1 MAKARMISNGIAQD
15 KRVHQLSDDISRLA
29 YTWLI
34 TFADCEGRTPGDP
47 AIVRAMLFPR
57 REDITIAQMEG
68 YIREWF
74 EEKLIIWYEAKGDMW
89 IFFTAFFKHNKI
101 NRERETPSKIPAP
114 PPELV
119 MSNSGGMYP

>member
-1 MAKARMISNGIAQD
+1 
-15 KRVHQLSDDISRLA
+15 
-29 YTWLI
+29 
-34 TFADCEGRTPGDP
+34 
-47 AIVRAMLFPR
+47 MLFPR

-101 NRERETPSKIPAP
+101 NRERETRIPWDIFMSYG
-114 PPELV
+114 LV
-119 MSNSGGMYP
+119 DYIL